1 MDNIFIIAGV
11 VAFIFLLAKFVEMRF
26 VEKDNKPLKLL
37 VRDALLVYFSVVIGY
52 YIIEQLNPA
61 TVQNVGGAVS
71 NTTPVFTNNPEF

>member
-61 TVQNVGGAVS
+61 TVQNVGGAVA
-71 NTTPVFTNNPEF
+71 NATPVFTNNPEF

>member
-61 TVQNVGGAVS
+61 TVQHVGGAVS
-71 NTTPVFTNNPEF
+71 SVTPVFTNNPEF

>member
-61 TVQNVGGAVS
+61 TVQNVGGAVA
-71 NTTPVFTNNPEF
+71 NPTPVFTNNPEF